1 MRNARSVPGTAGATL
16 AVAAMVLSGCQGGGY
31 GGGAAA
37 PAPSP
42 PAVSYAGSGVIE
54 VVATDRQPI
63 TDVEIVGPR
72 GPLPS
77 ALSVHREDA
86 GGTATAGGGPPH
98 PMSGGMQMLNFL
110 PLLSFGVGYGR
121 YGGGVFTGSGVA
133 FGVPPQAFVPGYY
146 GGSALAGGA
155 PSSGMVR
162 STARV
167 TLDEPAAYQREWRQ
181 SVVRVRFGTDQG
193 ASAQEFP
200 APDPGAGR

>member
-1 MRNARSVPGTAGATL
+1 MRNVRSGPGAAGAAL
-16 AVAAMVLSGCQGGGY
+16 AIGAMVLSGCQSGGY

-37 PAPSP
+37 PAARP
-42 PAVSYAGSGVIE
+42 PAGSYAGNGVIE

-63 TDVEIVGPR
+63 TDVEIGGPR

-77 ALSVHREDA
+77 SMSVHREDA
-86 GGTATAGGGPPH
+86 GGSAGGGGPPH
-98 PMSGGMQMLNFL
+98 PMSGGMQMLSFL
-110 PLLSFGVGYGR
+110 PLLSFGVGYGSYR
-121 YGGGVFTGSGVA
+121 GGLFTGSGVT

-146 GGSALAGGA
+146 GGSAVAGGA

-167 TLDEPAAYQREWRQ
+167 TLDEPAAYQRDWRQ
-181 SVVRVRFGTDQG
+181 SVVRVRFGTDPG
-193 ASAQEFP
+193 SPTQELP